1 MAQSNDE
8 RIFDLEVELEEMNG
22 FGLVEKAVT
31 QVYQPIQAPFLK
43 IPARKNAF
51 IDEIDKLLEESLGY
65 VSSIQ
70 EETDGRKIPLE
81 EVYRV
86 KDASISRTQM
96 PSVVGMFKAQNLN
109 QEAPT
114 QKSVAVTFESS
125 RSTGA
130 FSTLKPVKQRAQQG
144 GWIEGSVCIQ
154 SQKLQSNL
162 RQIDRPT
169 TAFPSQLRTT
179 NPDPSPLL
187 GVKPANKRSIFQ
199 AAAAN
204 NLESSKGGIQRLDM
218 V

>member
-8 RIFDLEVELEEMNG
+8 RIFDIEVDLDEMNG
-22 FGLVEKAVT
+22 FGLVEKAAT

-43 IPARKNAF
+43 IPTRKNAF

-70 EETDGRKIPLE
+70 EETYGRKILLE
-81 EVYRV
+81 EVHSV
-86 KDASISRTQM
+86 KDASICRTQM
-96 PSVVGMFKAQNLN
+96 PSVIGMFKAQNLS
-109 QEAPT
+109 QEVPT
-114 QKSVAVTFESS
+114 QKSVAFTLESS

-130 FSTLKPVKQRAQQG
+130 FSTLKPVKKIAQQG

-162 RQIDRPT
+162 GQIDRPT
-169 TAFPSQLRTT
+169 TAFSSQRRTT
-179 NPDPSPLL
+179 NPEPSLLL

-204 NLESSKGGIQRLDM
+204 NLESLKGGSQRPDM